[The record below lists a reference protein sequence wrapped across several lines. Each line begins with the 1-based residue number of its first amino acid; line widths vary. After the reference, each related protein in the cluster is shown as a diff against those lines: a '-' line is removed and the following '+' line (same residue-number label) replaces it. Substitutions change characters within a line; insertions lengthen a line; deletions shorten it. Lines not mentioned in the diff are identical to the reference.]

1 MKEYIIAG
9 KKFRL
14 IDYGELTQKKE
25 SEIDS
30 YFGIDSTKKQTTL
43 RIERDKIFPLI
54 LEPVIPGDE
63 LKVEQMTNNQMADII
78 IDYQKA
84 KKDFF
89 VNLPLRSKSLEE

>member
-1 MKEYIIAG
+1 MKEYVIAG
-9 KKFRL
+9 KKYHL

-30 YFGIDSTKKQTTL
+30 LFGIGTDKKQTTL

-54 LEPVIPGDE
+54 LEAVNPGDVLE
-63 LKVEQMTNNQMADII
+63 IGEMTNNQMADII

-89 VNLPLRSKSLEE
+89 VNLPQRSKSLEE